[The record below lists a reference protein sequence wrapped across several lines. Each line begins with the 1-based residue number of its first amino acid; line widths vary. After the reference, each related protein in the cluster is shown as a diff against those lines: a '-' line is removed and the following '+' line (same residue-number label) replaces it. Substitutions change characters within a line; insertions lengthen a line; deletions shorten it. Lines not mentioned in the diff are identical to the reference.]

1 MHTGGYLYNETRGRN
16 QSVIEFGHPF
26 SDIIERIIIQRFER
40 ERFGLLKE
48 YLACKCTRQQDFLVG
63 VKKIVEGRNLT
74 KFKNIVKNSVAV
86 DESLK
91 TFFEFFPGKEE
102 IEPMDINRVHRRL
115 TAERR

>member
-1 MHTGGYLYNETRGRN
+1 MHTGGDLYNETRGRN

-26 SDIIERIIIQRFER
+26 SDIIE
-40 ERFGLLKE
+40 
-48 YLACKCTRQQDFLVG
+48 QQDFLVG

-91 TFFEFFPGKEE
+91 TFFEFFPGKEK